1 MLIFVDRYNDW
12 KFTIHTQGSIQFEY
26 QQVKRVIK
34 INNYRQKL
42 LLQDRKCLAI
52 CKFFWRWNGDVQ
64 DCTCSWAYDVEARN
78 EDIRVQTINM
88 NRSVQEE

>member
-1 MLIFVDRYNDW
+1 MLRVLIFVDRYNDW

-34 INNYRQKL
+34 ISNYRQKL

-52 CKFFWRWNGDVQ
+52 CQVFLALEW
-64 DCTCSWAYDVEARN
+64 
-78 EDIRVQTINM
+78 
-88 NRSVQEE
+88 